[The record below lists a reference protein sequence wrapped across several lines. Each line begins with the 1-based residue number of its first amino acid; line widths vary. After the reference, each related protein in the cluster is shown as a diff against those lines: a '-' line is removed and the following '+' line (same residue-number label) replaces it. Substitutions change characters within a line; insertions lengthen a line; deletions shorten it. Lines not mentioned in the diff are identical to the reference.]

1 MTNGASIQYI
11 ELHLSAGAGLATP
24 FVVTQTQT
32 FYPSV
37 VQTPILSGEMRL
49 GEEPQ
54 HCPLSLSHH
63 PNTHTIISCPTPV
76 NNTTLLLL

>member
-1 MTNGASIQYI
+1 MTNGASIQYV
-11 ELHLSAGAGLATP
+11 ELHLSAGLATP

-49 GEEPQ
+49 GEE
-54 HCPLSLSHH
+54 
-63 PNTHTIISCPTPV
+63 
-76 NNTTLLLL
+76 